1 MSNSTAKEYATDR
14 LRNVALL
21 GHTSAG
27 KTTFAEALLFAAG
40 NTTRLGSVDDGTTV
54 SDFDAEEKRRKQSVY
69 LSLAPVEWKGY
80 KFNLL
85 DAPGYADFY
94 GEVCCAVRA
103 ADMGLIFVD
112 AASGVEV
119 GTELAMQALEE
130 AHIPRAV
137 MVSRMDRDNADF
149 ARVLDELHEAF
160 HQDIVPL
167 MIPVG
172 AHHDFSGVIDLVSRR
187 YLKGPQGE
195 VADVPAAM
203 ADAVHAARQK
213 LMEAAAE
220 GEDALLE
227 KWFSA
232 GTLTDDEFIRGL
244 RSAIRRRTFV
254 PVFCSASSQMIG
266 VHAMLFALANYA
278 PMPFDLGADPDDGAH
293 GQMLHVFKTEVDPF
307 VGKVSFVRVIEGP
320 LRNGELR
327 LLDTR
332 TEAEERIPSLFLQR
346 GKEQI
351 PAPVLHVGDLG
362 AITKVA
368 GAQTGDTL
376 CDRAH
381 ARTLP
386 PIDFPHPLYAVAV
399 QPKSRNDAARLS
411 VALVRLVEEDP
422 SLRVTHEPGTHET
435 VLWGMGQAH
444 IDVAVHHLHTKFA
457 VDVETAIP
465 RIAYRETVTRHG
477 QARHRHKKQTGGA
490 GQFAEVELAIEPTEP
505 GVGYEFQ
512 WKVFGGVISNSYAAS
527 IEKGIRQ
534 KMESGVLAG
543 CPVTDVRCTVTDG
556 REHAVDS
563 KPIAFEI
570 AARAVFREAFMQA
583 GPVLLEPIYRFV
595 ITVPEQFAGD
605 VLGGLKGRRAQIMGM
620 EQRANKTVVTAHAP
634 LAEMQRYSTDLRSL
648 TQGRGFYETGF
659 DHYAPAPPQVAQ
671 AVIAAHKPGAEE
683 EA

>member
-40 NTTRLGSVDDGTTV
+40 NTTRLGSVDDCTTV

-94 GEVCCAVRA
+94 GEVVRAVRA

-119 GTELAMQALEE
+119 GTELAMQALEN
-130 AHIPRAV
+130 AHIPGAV
-137 MVSRMDRDNADF
+137 MISRMDRDNADF
-149 ARVLDELHEAF
+149 ARVLGELHEAF

-195 VADVPAAM
+195 VAAIPADM

-254 PVFCSASSQMIG
+254 PVFCSAPTQMIG

-293 GQMLHVFKTEVDPF
+293 GQILHVFKTSADPF
-307 VGKVSFVRVIEGP
+307 VGKISFVRVIEGP

-346 GKEQI
+346 GEEQI

-381 ARTLP
+381 ARALP

-457 VDVETAIP
+457 VDVETSVP
-465 RIAYRETVTRHG
+465 RIPYRETVTKRG

-490 GQFAEVELAIEPTEP
+490 GQFAEVELAIEPTAP

-527 IEKGIRQ
+527 IEKGIKQ

-543 CPVTDVRCTVTDG
+543 YPVTDVRCTVTDG

-570 AARAVFREAFMQA
+570 AARAVFREAFAAA
-583 GPVLLEPIYRFV
+583 GPVLLEPIYAFT

-605 VLGGLKGRRAQIMGM
+605 VMGGLKGRRAQILGM
-620 EQRANKTVVTAHAP
+620 EQRANKTVITAQAP

-648 TQGRGFYETGF
+648 TQGRGFYETEF
-659 DHYAPAPPQVAQ
+659 DHYAPAPAQVAQ
-671 AVIAAHKPGAEE
+671 AVIAAHTPGADES
-683 EA
+683 